1 MNKDRDKQIQQA
13 EDAIKD
19 KRATIVFPESG
30 TAIEIDGE
38 KYEVPKMVFDLI
50 VDAIASNQYLV
61 KTNQELKDYIA
72 RSEIMRG
79 VS

>member
-1 MNKDRDKQIQQA
+1 MDKDIEKQVQEA

-19 KRATIVFPESG
+19 KRATVVFPEDG

-38 KYEVPKMVFDLI
+38 LYEVPKMVFNLI
-50 VDAIASNQYLV
+50 VDAIASNQHLAQA
-61 KTNQELKDYIA
+61 NQDLKDYIA